1 MSPQI
6 VAAIVAVSFGV
17 IFTVIMVFD
26 YFLYTDKVERN
37 SITQVII
44 DYSKKFPVVAWGIG
58 FFMGFL
64 AAHFYG

>member
-44 DYSKKFPVVAWGIG
+44 DYSKKYSAIP
-58 FFMGFL
+58 FFLGLFVGFL
-64 AAHFYG
+64 FGHLYG